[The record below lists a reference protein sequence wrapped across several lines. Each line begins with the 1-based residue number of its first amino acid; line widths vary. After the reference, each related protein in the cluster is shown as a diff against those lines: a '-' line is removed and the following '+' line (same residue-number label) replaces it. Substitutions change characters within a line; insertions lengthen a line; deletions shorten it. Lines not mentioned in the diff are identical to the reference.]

1 MGSSRKPKLNCSK
14 LCAWGPRSPTGQM
27 KGEPEEFRPEIGKA
41 KTCRQAFLDEDG
53 DLVLRRKASKRPEKV
68 F

>member
-1 MGSSRKPKLNCSK
+1 
-14 LCAWGPRSPTGQM
+14 M

-68 F
+68 FYPLE